1 MPHEIV
7 LSIRALC
14 EFLLRSG
21 SIDSRFS
28 GLDRAAEGSR
38 IHRRLQKQA
47 GPDYTA
53 EVPLRLDVEAD
64 GFCYRL
70 SGRADGLL
78 DTPGGLVVDEIK
90 TLGGSIQHLAEADYP
105 AHWAQGYCYAHI
117 LCQQRGLAHCGVQ
130 LRYVSAE
137 TDEMKV
143 FSRQLTADVLHSF
156 VMDLLHQYSRWAQ
169 MSLDWE
175 EKRNASLRAL
185 VFPFPGYRSGQRQM
199 AVAAYHTFKQGG
211 RLFSCAPTGIGKTI
225 SVLFP
230 ALKALG
236 EGHGSRIFYLT
247 ARTITR
253 QAAEDTLARLG
264 AAQPLSFR
272 SLTLTAKDK
281 ICFLEKRSCLPEAC
295 PHANGYYDRI
305 NDAVYTILQ
314 EFTVLNRE
322 NIEIAAQKYQL
333 CPYELS
339 LDLALW
345 CDCIIGD
352 YNYLFDPVVHLQRFF
367 EAPGGDY
374 LFLVDEAHNLVDRSR
389 EMYSARLQKSP
400 FFEYKKQLPKQFTRL
415 HQALHAVNLGFVAL
429 RKRGEEE
436 GRVYRQATLP
446 AELQKPLERF
456 LAATELFLEEHR
468 GHPAEEA
475 LLELYF
481 SALFYQK
488 MAEQFDQNY
497 TTLVYL
503 GAQEVT
509 VKLFC
514 LDPSAYL
521 AESLSLGRAAVLFS
535 ATLLPLPYYRET
547 LGGAG
552 EAKLQLLESPFPPGH
567 LGLFVASTI
576 STKYAQ
582 REATLPAVADML
594 ACMAGAKMGN
604 YIAYFPSYAYL
615 QKAEECLRERHPGL
629 KLLVQQGG
637 MDEAAREEFL
647 ARFEAAPDQTL
658 LGLCVLGGIFAEGV
672 DLPGERLIGTAVVG
686 VGLPQIGPEPDSI
699 REYYDTAEGHGF
711 AYAYQFPGMNKV
723 LQAAGRVI
731 RTAEDRGVALLIDSR
746 FTTPRYLSLFP
757 SHWSHWQ
764 SVTPETLQDALSCF
778 WGKSNILD

>member
-1 MPHEIV
+1 MAHDIH
-7 LSIRALC
+7 LSLRALC
-14 EFLLRSG
+14 EFLLKSG

-47 GPDYTA
+47 GPGYKA
-53 EVPLRLDVEAD
+53 EVPLQIDMESG
-64 GFCYRL
+64 GFCYHL
-70 SGRADGLL
+70 SGRADGIL
-78 DTPGGLVVDEIK
+78 DTPSGFVVDEIK
-90 TLGGSIQHLAEADYP
+90 TLGGSIEHLAENDYP

-117 LCQQRGLAHCGVQ
+117 LCQKRALGQCGVQ

-137 TDEMKV
+137 TDELKL
-143 FSRQLTADVLHSF
+143 FSRLLTAQELEAFVL
-156 VMDLLHQYSRWAQ
+156 DLLRQYSRWAQ
-169 MSLDWE
+169 MSQDFE
-175 EKRNASLRAL
+175 EKRNTSLRGL
-185 VFPFPGYRSGQRQM
+185 PFPFPSYRTGQRQM
-199 AVAAYHTFKQGG
+199 AVAAYNTFKNGG

-225 SVLFP
+225 SALFP

-253 QAAEDTLARLG
+253 QAAEEALTRLR
-264 AAQPLSFR
+264 AAHPLSLR

-281 ICFLEKRSCLPEAC
+281 ICFLENRSCLPDAC
-295 PHANGYYDRI
+295 PHAKGYYDRV
-305 NDAVYTILQ
+305 NDAVYAILQ
-314 EFTVLNRE
+314 ENIPLDRS
-322 NIEIAAQKYQL
+322 NIEKAAQDYQL

-339 LDLALW
+339 LDLSLW

-367 EAPGGDY
+367 EAPAGEH

-389 EMYSARLQKSP
+389 EMYSARLQKGP

-415 HQALHAVNLGFVAL
+415 HKALHELNLGFVAL

-436 GRVYRQATLP
+436 GRVYRQAELP
-446 AELQKPLERF
+446 AEIQKPLEKF
-456 LAATELFLEEHR
+456 LAAAELFLEEHR
-468 GHPAEEA
+468 GHPAEES

-481 SALFYQK
+481 AALFYQK
-488 MAEQFDQNY
+488 IAEKFDTHY

-503 GAQEVT
+503 GAAEVT

-521 AESLSLGRAAVLFS
+521 DESLSLGRAALFFS

-547 LGGAG
+547 LGGG
-552 EAKLQLLESPFPPGH
+552 EEAKLQLLESPFPQEN
-567 LGLFVASTI
+567 LGLFIASSI

-594 ACMAGAKMGN
+594 AGMAGAKMGN
-604 YIAYFPSYAYL
+604 YIAYFPSYHYL
-615 QKAEECLRERHPGL
+615 RMAEECLRTRHPGL
-629 KLLVQQGG
+629 PLLVQQGG
-637 MDEAAREEFL
+637 MDEAAREDFL
-647 ARFEAAPDQTL
+647 AQFKAAPGETL

-686 VGLPQIGPEPDSI
+686 VGLPQIGPEPDAI
-699 REYYDTAEGHGF
+699 RDYHSENGGHGF
-711 AYAYQFPGMNKV
+711 EYAYQFPGMNKV
-723 LQAAGRVI
+723 LQATGRVI
-731 RTAEDRGVALLIDSR
+731 RTAQDRGVALLIDSR

-757 SHWSHWQ
+757 PHWGHWK
-764 SVTPETLQDALSCF
+764 SVTAETLQDSLHSF
-778 WGKSNILD
+778 WHAES